1 MMHITIRPATLAD
14 VRVLAEHNMAAAA
27 ESEGLHMDE
36 ATAWAGV
43 EAVLRRPEIGRY
55 FIAETDAGVAGSLMI
70 TYEWRDWRNKMSWW
84 IQSVFTR
91 PAFRNKGVYAALYQ
105 HILELAR
112 QEGIYSVRLYAE
124 KDNLAAQ
131 AVYRK
136 LGMKQGEYQMFDQ
149 TL

>member
-1 MMHITIRPATLAD
+1 MMHITVRPATLAD
-14 VRVLAEHNMAAAA
+14 ARALAEHNMAAAA
-27 ESEGLHMDE
+27 ESEGLRMDE
-36 ATAWAGV
+36 ATALAGV
-43 EAVLRRPEIGRY
+43 EAVLRHPEIGRY
-55 FIAETDAGVAGSLMI
+55 FIAETASGVAGSLMI

-91 PAFRNKGVYAALYQ
+91 PAFRKKGVYAALYQ
-105 HILELAR
+105 YILELAR

-131 AVYRK
+131 TVYRK
-136 LGMKQGEYQMFDQ
+136 LGMKQGEYLMFDQ